1 VLVQGAKQMTQAI
14 TRESLYESDFL
25 LWTQD
30 TVAKLRAR
38 DFDHVDLENLIEEI
52 ESLGR
57 SEKQEL
63 ENRLEILLAHFL
75 KRIYVDL
82 PDCFNG
88 WQNTIREQCRRISL
102 RLQNTPSLKA
112 AWDKS
117 FDDAFFLALGSVK
130 DEYEP
135 KGYQIPDKWQFGR
148 DIDTILKVNFW
159 DDDI

>member
-1 VLVQGAKQMTQAI
+1 MTQA
-14 TRESLYESDFL
+14 TARKSLYESDFL
-25 LWTQD
+25 IWTQD

-63 ENRLEILLAHFL
+63 ENRLETLLAHLL
-75 KRIYVDL
+75 KRIYVDM

-88 WQNTIREQCRRISL
+88 WENTIREQRRRITL
-102 RLQNTPSLKA
+102 RLRNTPSLKA

-117 FDDAFFLALGSVK
+117 FDDAYFLALGSVK

-135 KGYQIPDKWQFGR
+135 QGYQILDTWELSR
-148 DIDTILKVNFW
+148 DADSILNVDFW
-159 DDDI
+159 KIL